1 MAKAPVKII
10 DLMVAA
16 LNKERL
22 VCAGGRT
29 RFCQR
34 KRSRCPRATAQPTC
48 CTLQSEDPSCIDCK
62 DCITDSFAMISQLLV
77 ATAPRGVRAKSAR
90 KAKRKRSR

>member
-1 MAKAPVKII
+1 VARPQIKIV

-16 LNKERL
+16 LKDARL
-22 VCAGGRT
+22 ACDGGRT

-48 CTLQSEDPSCIDCK
+48 CTLQSEDPSCSECK
-62 DCITDSFAMISQLLV
+62 ECVSDSLAMIVQLI
-77 ATAPRGVRAKSAR
+77 ASTAPKRVRAKQSR
-90 KAKRKRSR
+90 TKKRKRSK